1 MDNNFKLSVVVPCF
15 NEQESLLE
23 MYGVLSKELSVYQ
36 NYEIIFVDD
45 GSKDATLAILKK
57 LNQTDKQVQ
66 YISFSRNFGHQN
78 ALKAGLNA
86 SSGDC
91 VVSLDADLQQ
101 PPALIHKMVEKWQE
115 GYEIVYTIRT
125 KTENNSWFKRT
136 TSHLYYKII
145 NNLSEVKIED
155 GAADFRLLD
164 KKVVDV
170 LREFNESFLFIR
182 GVISY
187 LGFKQYSI
195 EYEAAERFAGTS
207 KYTFVKML
215 RFAVT
220 GITSFS
226 IKPLKLSMW
235 LGFIFAGLSF
245 LFGCQ
250 VFYEAVF
257 TDRTV
262 DGWATVVLSI
272 LLIGGINL
280 IMLGIIGE
288 YIGKMFLE
296 TKRRPNYIVRETS
309 MKMMTHENSPENMSE
324 AR

>member
-1 MDNNFKLSVVVPCF
+1 MENHFKLSVVVPCF

-23 MYGVLSKELSVYQ
+23 MYGVLSKELSI
-36 NYEIIFVDD
+36 YENAEVIFVDD
-45 GSKDATLAILKK
+45 GSKDATLAILKQ
-57 LNQTDKQVQ
+57 LNRTDKRVQ

-101 PPALIHKMVEKWQE
+101 PPALIHEMVKKWQE

-125 KTENNSWFKRT
+125 KTENSSWFKRT

-145 NNLSEVKIED
+145 NWLSEVKIED

-170 LREFNESFLFIR
+170 LREFNESFLFMR

-187 LGFKQYSI
+187 LGFKQYAI
-195 EYEAAERFAGTS
+195 EYEAADRFAGTS

-215 RFAVT
+215 RFAMT

-226 IKPLKLSMW
+226 IKPLKLSML
-235 LGFIFAGLSF
+235 LGFVFAILSF

-257 TDRTV
+257 TDKTV

-309 MKMMTHENSPENMSE
+309 LNPKEDTNTQI
-324 AR
+324 